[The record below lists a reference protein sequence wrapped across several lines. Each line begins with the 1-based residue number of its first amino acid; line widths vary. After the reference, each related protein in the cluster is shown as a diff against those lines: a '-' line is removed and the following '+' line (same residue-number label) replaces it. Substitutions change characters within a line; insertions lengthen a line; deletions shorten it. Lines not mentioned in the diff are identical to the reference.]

1 MVGVRKD
8 EKTSHRQY
16 PNIVAE
22 WISQAA
28 ALPSVYHLNHVQA
41 ISVQTCP
48 PRYVLCSTQLKY
60 ILNMYSGESAVGK
73 SR

>member
-8 EKTSHRQY
+8 EKRPTGNTR
-16 PNIVAE
+16 
-22 WISQAA
+22 ISLLNGSGCGTAIS
-28 ALPSVYHLNHVQA
+28 LHLNHVQA